1 MHSASISLTHHRLP
15 GSDQI
20 PSLGTIPSMLSS
32 SGKSDSSFEIVPG
45 IANFDSASYKV
56 NLPCYMTKGH
66 TKNKRFWPG
75 NDVMDRIE
83 RALLPLPEDSGG
95 GLPVLRTFV
104 LHGIGGVGKTE
115 IATEFVHRHQ
125 DKFDAIFFLHADVRS
140 RLSNEYIRIADHL
153 GLEHDGDADSAQEIV
168 KDWLANPVKIVHT
181 PRQRSSSFQS
191 QKEAHKGDKDLAK
204 WMIVYDNADDPE
216 VLLDSWPEDGRGAI
230 LVTSRDPMAK
240 DSYYFG
246 KAGLEMQPLSVDAGA
261 DFLRSMTGTE
271 DAAETSKSSQEIAR
285 RLDGLPL
292 AIEQIGAIIRRK
304 RLTLPAFEIIYKDEA
319 ALASL
324 QVQRIAQ
331 KRGYEH
337 SIASV
342 WALQDLPVGSSTLLK
357 LLSFLGPD
365 CIPSDLLK
373 KALQKVPICDL
384 PKSEMSY
391 TDDLGRLLQS
401 SLVSQSSGR
410 TELRI
415 HRLCTRCSTRTNT
428 RSWGNGTLL

>member
-1 MHSASISLTHHRLP
+1 MHSASISLTHRRVP

-191 QKEAHKGDKDLAK
+191 
-204 WMIVYDNADDPE
+204 
-216 VLLDSWPEDGRGAI
+216 
-230 LVTSRDPMAK
+230 
-240 DSYYFG
+240 
-246 KAGLEMQPLSVDAGA
+246 
-261 DFLRSMTGTE
+261 
-271 DAAETSKSSQEIAR
+271 
-285 RLDGLPL
+285 
-292 AIEQIGAIIRRK
+292 
-304 RLTLPAFEIIYKDEA
+304 
-319 ALASL
+319 
-324 QVQRIAQ
+324 
-331 KRGYEH
+331 
-337 SIASV
+337 
-342 WALQDLPVGSSTLLK
+342 
-357 LLSFLGPD
+357 
-365 CIPSDLLK
+365 
-373 KALQKVPICDL
+373 
-384 PKSEMSY
+384 
-391 TDDLGRLLQS
+391 
-401 SLVSQSSGR
+401 
-410 TELRI
+410 
-415 HRLCTRCSTRTNT
+415 
-428 RSWGNGTLL
+428 